1 MPPTHPNHLPPNHPK
16 PIFQLHPTH
25 HPTTIPYVREIY
37 DLCQT
42 IPDHQNRMDTYA
54 THSLDGEAV
63 EKYLLIVESFYESY
77 QKSNKKKLLQL
88 GNLSIYLN

>member
-1 MPPTHPNHLPPNHPK
+1 
-16 PIFQLHPTH
+16 
-25 HPTTIPYVREIY
+25 
-37 DLCQT
+37 
-42 IPDHQNRMDTYA
+42 MDTYA